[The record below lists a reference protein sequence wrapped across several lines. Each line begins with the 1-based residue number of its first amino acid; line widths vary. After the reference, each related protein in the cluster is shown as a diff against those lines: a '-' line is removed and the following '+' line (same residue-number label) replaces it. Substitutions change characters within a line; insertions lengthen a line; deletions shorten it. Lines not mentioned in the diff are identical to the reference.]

1 MVNNSKQMETIK
13 SLLAKKLLLL
23 SESTSVSEKE
33 EAMSVLGISR
43 PTLDKYLSGDMD
55 KIAKVDVA
63 TELNQFLSKKVK
75 ARMEKI
81 RETNLV

>member
-1 MVNNSKQMETIK
+1 METIK